1 MSYLGRL
8 PIDQLK
14 IDKSLID
21 DIGTDPRSFAV
32 ARSVIELGRVLDLE
46 TVAEGI
52 ERPDQLAALEELSC
66 SLGQGF
72 VFAQP
77 LDPGEVWAFAQ
88 SRRPSHQAA

>member
-1 MSYLGRL
+1 MSYLSRL

-21 DIGTDPRSFAV
+21 DIGTDPRSFAI
-32 ARSVIELGRVLDLE
+32 ARSVIELGRVLELE

-52 ERPDQLAALEELSC
+52 ERPDQLAALHGMSC

-72 VFAQP
+72 IFAHP
-77 LDPGEVWAFAQ
+77 LDPDDVRAFAQ
-88 SRRPSHQAA
+88 SRQPAHQAA